1 MTVINTTKFL
11 GLTIDTS
18 LSWKYH
24 IEELKSKLKEV
35 CYAIN
40 SFKPFMS
47 LEVLRMAYFFFCVR
61 SILSSGIIFWGNSSY
76 NTSILKIQGRIIRV
90 IIVLILGIHALRCLD
105 S

>member
-1 MTVINTTKFL
+1 MLKPIFLQFVTKMNQIIDTRISFGNKHMTVINTTKFL

-47 LEVLRMAYFFFCVR
+47 LEVLRMAYFFFVFVQFY
-61 SILSSGIIFWGNSSY
+61 L
-76 NTSILKIQGRIIRV
+76 LV
-90 IIVLILGIHALRCLD
+90 
-105 S
+105 